1 MKKWI
6 MEKNPLKPSDF
17 VCFQNHHW
25 LIAHKPPG
33 LPIQPDQSEV
43 PDFLTAL
50 QAYTHHALHLLTR
63 LDRPV
68 SGLVLL
74 IKSKT
79 YFAYFQQLLSDYKV
93 QKTYL
98 ALTGQR
104 PQENEGEFIH
114 WLETNSQ
121 KNISKVSTS
130 PLPGYQKSHLQY
142 QIIASSER
150 YHLWKINLVT
160 GRHHQIRAQ
169 LGYSGFPIQGDTK
182 YGAPRANRSHFIHLH
197 AAKIEF
203 PHPVSNHQEI
213 YKAAPSLDV
222 GLWRLFQSEFTSL
235 GL

>member
-1 MKKWI
+1 

-17 VCFQNHHW
+17 VRFQNHHW
-25 LIAHKPPG
+25 LVANKPPG
-33 LPIQPDQSEV
+33 LPIQPDQSEA

-50 QAYTHHALHLLTR
+50 QAYTHQALHLLTR

-74 IKSKT
+74 IKNKS
-79 YFAYFQQLLSDYKV
+79 YFAHFQNLLSTSKI

-98 ALTGQR
+98 AISGQR
-104 PQENEGEFIH
+104 PQENTGEFIH
-114 WLETNSQ
+114 WLEADSF
-121 KNISKVSTS
+121 KNTSKISST

-142 QIIASSER
+142 RIIASSER
-150 YHLWKINLVT
+150 YHLWAINLIT

-197 AAKIEF
+197 AAKLSF
-203 PHPVSNHQEI
+203 PHPISLVQEA
-213 YKAAPSLDV
+213 YAAAPSTEV
-222 GLWRLFQSEFTSL
+222 GLWRLFQSEFASL